1 MTGAPVEL
9 SVSDVHA
16 GYQPGIDVLTGI
28 DLSTNGLGVTVVIGP
43 NGAGK
48 STLLRTIFGFL
59 APNVGRITLGGEDI
73 TALAPNVVKRK
84 GVSYIAQGI
93 NIFPGLTVEEN
104 LRMGAWSIRRDKHRL
119 RTQLDAVYTLF
130 PMLRDNRQRK
140 ASALSGGQA
149 KMLSI
154 AKEVMTDPAVILV
167 DEPTAGLS
175 PALSEQAYEFLVL
188 TQRTLGCSIL
198 LVDQNIEA
206 AVAIADY
213 VYLINLGKVKNEG
226 QRAEFGR
233 ERVREL
239 IQECL
244 TG

>member
-1 MTGAPVEL
+1 MRSAPATL

-16 GYQPGIDVLTGI
+16 GYQRGIDVLMGI
-28 DLSTNGLGVTVVIGP
+28 DLSTKGLGITTVIGP

-59 APNVGRITLGGEDI
+59 APNRGRITLDDVDI
-73 TALAPNVVKRK
+73 AALSPDVVKAK
-84 GVSYIAQGI
+84 GMSYIAQGI

-104 LRMGAWSIRRDKHRL
+104 LRMGAWTIRRDKRFL
-119 RTQLDAVYTLF
+119 TQQLDAVYTLF
-130 PMLRDNRQRK
+130 PMLRDNRARK
-140 ASALSGGQA
+140 ASEMSGGQA

-154 AKEVMTDPAVILV
+154 AKEVMTNPAVILV

-175 PALSEQAYEFLVL
+175 PALSDQAYEFLL
-188 TQRTLGCSIL
+188 RTQKTLGCSIL

-226 QRAEFGR
+226 PREDFGPP
-233 ERVREL
+233 RVREL

>member
-1 MTGAPVEL
+1 MNRTPATLTVT
-9 SVSDVHA
+9 DVKA

-28 DLSTNGLGVTVVIGP
+28 DLSTQSLGITTVIGP

-59 APNVGRITLGGEDI
+59 APSAGRITLDGKEI
-73 TALAPNVVKRK
+73 SALSPDVVKRR

-93 NIFPGLTVEEN
+93 SIFPGLTVEEN
-104 LRMGAWSIRRDKHRL
+104 LRMGAWTIRGDKHRL
-119 RTQLDAVYTLF
+119 AAQLDAVHTLF
-130 PMLRDNRQRK
+130 PMLRDNRKRK
-140 ASALSGGQA
+140 ASELSGGQA
-149 KMLSI
+149 KMLLI

-175 PALSEQAYEFLVL
+175 PALSAQAYEFLL
-188 TQRTLGCSIL
+188 QTQRTLGCSIL

-206 AVAIADY
+206 AVEIADY

-226 QRAEFGR
+226 PRGDFGPQ
-233 ERVREL
+233 RVRGL

>member
-1 MTGAPVEL
+1 MSTAPGEL
-9 SVSDVHA
+9 TVRDVHA
-16 GYQPGIDVLTGI
+16 GYHAGVDVLRGVE
-28 DLSTNGLGVTVVIGP
+28 LSTRGYGVTTVIGP

-59 APNVGRITLGGEDI
+59 APSRGGVELDGEDI
-73 TALAPNVVKRK
+73 TALAPDAVKRK

-93 NIFPGLTVEEN
+93 STFPSLTVDEN
-104 LRMGAWSIRRDKHRL
+104 LRMGAWTIRADRNRVRARL
-119 RTQLDAVYTLF
+119 EAVFSLF
-130 PMLRDNRQRK
+130 PMLAENRHRK
-140 ASALSGGQA
+140 AGALSGGQA

-154 AKEVMTDPAVILV
+154 AKEVMTEPSLILV

-175 PALSEQAYEFLVL
+175 PALSEQAYEFLL
-188 TQRTLGCSIL
+188 RTQRTLQCSIL
-198 LVDQNIEA
+198 LVDQNIES

-213 VYLINLGKVKNEG
+213 VYLLSLGRVRNEG
-226 QRAEFGR
+226 PRTEFGPA
-233 ERVREL
+233 RVRQL